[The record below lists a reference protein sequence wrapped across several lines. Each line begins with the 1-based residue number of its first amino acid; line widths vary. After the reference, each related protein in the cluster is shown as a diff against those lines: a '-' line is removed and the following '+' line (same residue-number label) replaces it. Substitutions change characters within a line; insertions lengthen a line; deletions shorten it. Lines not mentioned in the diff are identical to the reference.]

1 MSMREKLAQLRAQQ
15 QAATQPLETKKEEP
29 KEETQEVSQDEAKPK
44 PGASILARL
53 REIGARKEI
62 NAENPPAE
70 EPPVE
75 EPPIAESPAEEP
87 TTEEPEVREEDP
99 NEGKTQCP
107 TCDKWFKVIA
117 KHRCTMA
124 PKIEESTEET
134 KEELEEEAT
143 EKSTEES
150 TEKEVKNIPENIPVE
165 KEKTPKEEKPV
176 RKDFTLLIDC
186 VPTDAKIGGFNI
198 IHASRLCMP
207 VKEAICKEHGV
218 EHYKSVQYG
227 AGPGL
232 LATRL
237 ERMLKE
243 GIAIDFVYL
252 DSRDIDSPAIVDV
265 LCEYARLVLRAIR

>member
-1 MSMREKLAQLRAQQ
+1 MHTREKLAQLRSQY
-15 QAATQPLETKKEEP
+15 QAATQPLETKKEPAAEEP
-29 KEETQEVSQDEAKPK
+29 QEAPQDETKPK

-62 NAENPPAE
+62 NAENPP
-70 EPPVE
+70 VE
-75 EPPIAESPAEEP
+75 ESPAEESPVEEP
-87 TTEEPEVREEDP
+87 TAEEPEAREEDP

-165 KEKTPKEEKPV
+165 KEKTPKEEKSV

-227 AGPGL
+227 AGSGL

-265 LCEYARLVLRAIR
+265 LCEYARLVLRALR